1 MKAYSYTAKDQT
13 GATTK
18 GVIQAADRGAAL
30 AALKAKGLMP
40 VSVTEGGQIPRE
52 VALPAWFS
60 TRILALAGLVIV
72 LGVGCLLWLTR
83 KPEKPVVEVKEPKVS
98 VEKKVVVPV
107 RPVAKVDEPTEAVSQ
122 EVAVAVQKP
131 VRPVVQEQIP
141 PPTATVAKPKAA
153 HRVLRPRDRENTDTN
168 APNPYATFRTRTE
181 RVLSQVLSAKPGEII
196 VEIGLGPNFEEDFQ
210 EALKNQIEI
219 YPTDSEEMA
228 AHKEDVAWCKEEL
241 RKMVADGASPREVIT
256 QLREE
261 HNAVVAFRSDLQRTL
276 TELKK
281 EGNLEEAE
289 KFAKEANELLK
300 PYKIRPL
307 SVHLTL
313 PIRKE
318 DIGEKTNKQ

>member
-40 VSVTEGGQIPRE
+40 VSVTEGGQISRE

-60 TRILALAGLVIV
+60 VRILALAGLVIV
-72 LGVGCLLWLTR
+72 LGAGCLLWLMR
-83 KPEKPVVEVKEPKVS
+83 KPGKPVVEVKEPKVS
-98 VEKKVVVPV
+98 VEKKAVTPV
-107 RPVAKVDEPTEAVSQ
+107 QSVAKVNESTEPVPQ

-131 VRPVVQEQIP
+131 ARPTVQEQTP
-141 PPTATVAKPKAA
+141 PPAATVAKPKAA
-153 HRVLRPRDRENTDTN
+153 RVLKPGYRENADTN
-168 APNPYATFRTRTE
+168 APNPHATFRTRTE
-181 RVLSQVLSAKPGEII
+181 RVLSQLLSAKPGEVI
-196 VEIGLGPNFEEDFQ
+196 VEIGLGPNFEDDFQ
-210 EALKNQIEI
+210 AALKNQIEI

-241 RKMVADGASPREVIT
+241 KKMVAEGASPQEVIAK
-256 QLREE
+256 LREE
-261 HNAVVAFRSDLQRTL
+261 HNAVVAFRTDLQRKL

-289 KFAKEANELLK
+289 KFANEANELLK
-300 PYKIRPL
+300 PYKTRPL
-307 SVHLTL
+307 SVHFTL
-313 PIRKE
+313 PVRKQE
-318 DIGEKTNKQ
+318 